1 MGGAV
6 LSKLYVVGIGP
17 GGHEHMTIR
26 ADRALRSCDVIAGY
40 HVYVDLVR
48 GDYPGKEYL
57 TTGMTG
63 EVRRCEMALEE
74 ARKGR
79 TVAMVCS
86 GDSGVYGMA
95 GLIYQLRGESAEP
108 EVEVIP
114 GLTAALRGGA
124 LLGAP
129 LTHDFAVISLSDR
142 LTSWDTIA
150 ARLRAAAGADM
161 AIAIY
166 NPESR
171 TRSGYLRRAA
181 EILLEQLP
189 PDRPCGVA
197 HNIGREGER
206 GVLTTLEGLLTYPAD
221 MFCTVFVGNSSTQVT
236 GGRLVTP
243 RGYRD
248 V

>member
-1 MGGAV
+1 M
-6 LSKLYVVGIGP
+6 SKLYVVGIGP
-17 GGHEHMTIR
+17 GSHELMTIQ
-26 ADRALRSCDVIAGY
+26 ADRVLRSCDVIAGY

-48 GDYPGKEYL
+48 PDYPDKEFL

-63 EVRRCEMALEE
+63 EVQRCQMALEE

-95 GLIYQLRGESAEP
+95 GLLYQLRGESGQP
-108 EVEVIP
+108 EIQVVP
-114 GLTAALRGGA
+114 GLTAALSGGA

-142 LTSWDTIA
+142 LTAWETIA
-150 ARLRAAAGADM
+150 SRLRAAAGSDLS
-161 AIAIY
+161 IAIY

-171 TRSGYLRRAA
+171 LRSGYLRRAA
-181 EILLEQLP
+181 EILLELLP

-197 HNIGREGER
+197 HNIGREGEKA
-206 GVLTTLEGLLTYPAD
+206 VVTTLEGLLTYPAD
-221 MFCTVFVGNSSTQVT
+221 MFCTVFVGNSSTHVT
-236 GGRLVTP
+236 GGKLVTP